1 MGMQEHADDL
11 ARRRAHAS
19 LMGGDEAVA
28 RRRGAGRLTARERI
42 DPPWRT
48 HGVMPV

>member
-1 MGMQEHADDL
+1 MDMKEHAADL
-11 ARRRAHAS
+11 ARRRARA
-19 LMGGDEAVA
+19 LQMGGDEAVA